1 MRPICDGAEDAPAGV
16 ADDITNGRGL
26 METDVKQKIDRPVL
40 KSSMACVSLAAAL
53 LCGLSDQCWAQTAK
67 KITPDPYYSTLR
79 QAQQQQSSSSS
90 TQKSFY
96 QSAWEPPKTAT
107 ASTPARQAKIEKA
120 QNEAEVW
127 SSVARKTT
135 KPVTR
140 IDFSR
145 LDAKPPKKA
154 DVSLPQITPQPL
166 KPVGVNAVIESA
178 HPLKSQALTP
188 IKPPQSAED
197 LIKSAMAQSRSI
209 IRQKNGQTQKAGN
222 SAVTIPTATAP
233 AAATTQAAFNPAT
246 FASAAINPAAST
258 PIVNAS
264 PPAKA
269 KALNSSKN
277 PADFNMPRVNAK
289 PRSVFPIVAQ
299 TSGADEN
306 VDATAGVASKIATAN
321 GDGSFVQQAAY
332 EPQIGERIKKM
343 VEKGVGTNRN
353 AGSGTRGAVTEKT
366 SGSNTRAS
374 VPEAA
379 AGSGTRVADA
389 SNNFYTPNT
398 ISPPHNASPT
408 GPVESGSSTKQS
420 YQDQQQEFKG
430 ESFENSRVLALV
442 GGHPVFVGD
451 MMFEV
456 NQILEK
462 HMKGAPQAAKDAQ
475 KEKLMSRLLPKYID
489 QKMLFVST
497 LQQLPEQADI
507 DDILKQAEVTFNE
520 KALPGMMKNSGI
532 DSVTKFD
539 GILRS
544 QGSSVRQ
551 VRRAWA
557 KDQISK
563 FFLQEKVQYNKQV
576 THLEMLDEYRSNF
589 DQYEVKGKVRWEQ
602 IEIQPAKAGGSLAA
616 QKKIEDIYDRLVHGG
631 NFEAIA
637 KKESHGFRAYKGG
650 QYDWTSKGSLVNK
663 EIDKSIFTLPQG
675 KLSGIIETKAGF
687 HIIRV
692 IERVETHHTPFTEA
706 QVEIKKR
713 LLAARRDEA
722 FRTYIDG
729 LKDKINVEYINE

>member
-1 MRPICDGAEDAPAGV
+1 
-16 ADDITNGRGL
+16 
-26 METDVKQKIDRPVL
+26 METDVNQKIYRSPL
-40 KSSMACVSLAAAL
+40 KGSMVGVSLAAAL
-53 LCGLSDQCWAQTAK
+53 LGGLLDQCSAQTAK

-79 QAQQQQSSSSS
+79 QAPQQQPPSSSAS
-90 TQKSFY
+90 KSFY

-120 QNEAEVW
+120 HSEAEVW

-145 LDAKPPKKA
+145 LDVKPPKKA
-154 DVSLPQITPQPL
+154 DVSLPQTTPQPL
-166 KPVGVNAVIESA
+166 KPVVADAVIKSA
-178 HPLKSQALTP
+178 PQSKSQALTP
-188 IKPPQSAED
+188 IKPSQSAEE
-197 LIKSAMAQSRSI
+197 LIKSALAQSRSI
-209 IRQKNGQTQKAGN
+209 IRQKNAQNKDASN
-222 SAVTIPTATAP
+222 SPTINPQAAKP
-233 AAATTQAAFNPAT
+233 AAATTQAVFNPA
-246 FASAAINPAAST
+246 ALAPAATT
-258 PIVNAS
+258 PVASPPVVNAS

-269 KALNSSKN
+269 EALNPLKSS
-277 PADFNMPRVNAK
+277 ADFNMPKVDAK
-289 PRSVFPIVAQ
+289 PRSVFPTVAQ
-299 TSGADEN
+299 ASGTDEN
-306 VDATAGVASKIATAN
+306 VDAVVGVASKIATAD

-332 EPQIGERIKKM
+332 QPQIGERIKKM
-343 VEKGVGTNRN
+343 VEKGVGTNRKDA
-353 AGSGTRGAVTEKT
+353 AGSGTRGAVAEKT
-366 SGSNTRAS
+366 SGSNTRTAVS
-374 VPEAA
+374 EAA
-379 AGSGTRVADA
+379 SGSGTRVADA
-389 SNNFYTPNT
+389 SNNYYDPNAISTPQGEAYTQ
-398 ISPPHNASPT
+398 
-408 GPVESGSSTKQS
+408 PVESGSSTKQS
-420 YQDQQQEFKG
+420 NQDQQYQGPYLPEQTNQQQEFQG

-497 LQQLPEQADI
+497 LDQLPEQANI

-520 KALPGMMKNSGI
+520 KALPGMMENSGVE
-532 DSVTKFD
+532 SVTQFD

-551 VRRAWA
+551 MRRAWA

-589 DQYEVKGKVRWEQ
+589 DQYAVKGKVRWEQ

-616 QKKIEDIYDRLVHGG
+616 KEKIEDIYDRLVHGG

-692 IERVETHHTPFTEA
+692 IERVQAHHTPFTEA

-713 LLAARRDEA
+713 LLAARRDVA

-729 LKDKINVEYINE
+729 LKSNINVEYVNE